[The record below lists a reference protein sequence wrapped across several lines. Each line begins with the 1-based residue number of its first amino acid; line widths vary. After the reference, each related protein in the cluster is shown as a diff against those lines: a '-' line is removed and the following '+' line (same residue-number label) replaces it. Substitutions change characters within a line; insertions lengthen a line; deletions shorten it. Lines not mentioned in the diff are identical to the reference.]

1 MTQKKNS
8 FWFNGIHTLPKIG
21 ISILI
26 GIITILLLHP
36 IVKEDLIRYILGY
49 SAFGIVL
56 LGFYWVS
63 FYRSPISHIQKE
75 AQKEDSGRTVISFL
89 ILISILGSILAIL
102 LIIVSKNA
110 NPQTKLLHIGSS
122 ILGVSIAWFL
132 LHTIYTVK
140 YAHIYYGNSKFEK
153 GCGLSFPEGDD
164 YMPDFKDFL
173 YFSFVLG
180 MTFQVSDVSITT
192 KKMRHVA
199 LWHSLISFIFN
210 VVIIAVTINLIAGL
224 GS

>member
-1 MTQKKNS
+1 MANKKNS
-8 FWFNGIHTLPKIG
+8 FWFNGIHTISKIG
-21 ISILI
+21 IALLF
-26 GIITILLLHP
+26 GIATLFFLRTIVH
-36 IVKEDLIRYILGY
+36 ESLIRYLLSY
-49 SAFGIVL
+49 CAFGLIL
-56 LGFYWVS
+56 LGFYWIS
-63 FYRSPISHIQKE
+63 FYSSPIRHIQKE
-75 AQKEDSGRTVISFL
+75 AQQEDSGRTVIFFL
-89 ILISILGSILAIL
+89 TLLSILGSILAIV
-102 LIIVSKNA
+102 LIIGSKNA
-110 NPQTKLLHIGSS
+110 NPQTKILHVVSAM
-122 ILGVSIAWFL
+122 LGVSIAWFL

-153 GCGLSFPEGDD
+153 GCGLSFPEGED
-164 YMPDFKDFL
+164 YMPDFKDFV

-210 VVIIAVTINLIAGL
+210 AVIIAATINLIAGL